1 MSTKKGKAKPKICKV
16 VEVNRGLPDAE
27 LRVCAPEGYIFKAF
41 SGAWYRNLALV
52 KEGDRDG

>member
-1 MSTKKGKAKPKICKV
+1 MSTKKGKAKPRTCKV
-16 VEVNRGLPDAE
+16 VEINKGAPNAE

-52 KEGDRDG
+52 REAERHG